1 MIRKTLK
8 EQIKLFGEATG
19 LVSELKAKNPEKVYQ
34 IRKRAKGTF
43 DIVERVD
50 GLATYSESK
59 KFKRAKKQKKNWR
72 VP

>member
-1 MIRKTLK
+1 MHKDLK
-8 EQIKLFGEATG
+8 EFPLSQITKLRE
-19 LVSELKAKNPEKVYQ
+19 ENPEKVYQ
-34 IRKRAKGTF
+34 VRRLAHSF
-43 DIVERVD
+43 NIVERVE